1 MIINDICQVLEQ
13 KPDSLC
19 FGFVCLSI
27 HGKLAVMPVV
37 PTTLVR
43 LFLFKRRN
51 FPSAGFFDGQPYE
64 SHTVQK
70 VCDNFLSQ
78 SRFSDIVLF

>member
-19 FGFVCLSI
+19 FWFSVSI

-37 PTTLVR
+37 PTTLVT
-43 LFLFKRRN
+43 LFLFKPRN

-78 SRFSDIVLF
+78 SRFSDIFCV

>member
-1 MIINDICQVLEQ
+1 MSSIRTETRQSVFWFCV
-13 KPDSLC
+13 
-19 FGFVCLSI
+19 SI

-37 PTTLVR
+37 PTTLVT

-78 SRFSDIVLF
+78 SRFSDIF